1 MKFDREY
8 KNRISKKTNNLFIKK
23 NIEKFIKK
31 NHKKYFSNYRT
42 FLKLQLKLNNNKIS
56 KIYHP
61 IRVSYYSIFFFK
73 KDVKLILFAMLHNVL
88 ENKNFRSI
96 SIDKEILKKLKLL
109 YIEKNK
115 KYNDKYLPGY
125 YKKLYKSDLIV
136 KKLKCLDKLDN
147 MFNLYKNK
155 DFEIKKKYLFEIKKY
170 ILPLSKK
177 ISHSLHFYLK
187 LLYLHNMKL
196 INEK

>member
-1 MKFDREY
+1 MCSLGYTDGFYYVPRVD
-8 KNRISKKTNNLFIKK
+8 K
-23 NIEKFIKK
+23 NI
-31 NHKKYFSNYRT
+31 
-42 FLKLQLKLNNNKIS
+42 
-56 KIYHP
+56 
-61 IRVSYYSIFFFK
+61 
-73 KDVKLILFAMLHNVL
+73 
-88 ENKNFRSI
+88 
-96 SIDKEILKKLKLL
+96 
-109 YIEKNK
+109 IEK
-115 KYNDKYLPGY
+115 
-125 YKKLYKSDLIV
+125 YKSDLIV